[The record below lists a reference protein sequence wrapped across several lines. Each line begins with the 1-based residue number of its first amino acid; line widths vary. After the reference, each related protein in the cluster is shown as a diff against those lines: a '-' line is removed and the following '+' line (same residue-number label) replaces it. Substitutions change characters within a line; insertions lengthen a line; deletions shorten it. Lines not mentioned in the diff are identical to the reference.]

1 MWEVPLSVNKTF
13 SWSCLLCYVE
23 IPLVRTRWAEQSVLK
38 CIFVHF
44 FLFLQLVYLSAGEN
58 IRTSGLVPD
67 QILGLDCSAKR
78 KSGARKQMCVYL
90 CTCFCICVCVCV
102 CVCVC
107 GHLRRCFRWCLVFGA
122 HFSYFGKQVSHEWIS
137 LDERRRSMSNSKRD
151 CRLLLAKLKYSCGF
165 LKSSSK
171 HRLCILLNLVEI
183 GSSKHTARVCNLRES
198 KLICHQAR
206 I

>member
-1 MWEVPLSVNKTF
+1 MHICPLLSF
-13 SWSCLLCYVE
+13 SSACLF
-23 IPLVRTRWAEQSVLK
+23 K
-38 CIFVHF
+38 CW
-44 FLFLQLVYLSAGEN
+44 GEHKN
-58 IRTSGLVPD
+58 IRPGPGPD
-67 QILGLDCSAKR
+67 IGTRLLSKEKVRSKKANVCVSLYMLLH
-78 KSGARKQMCVYL
+78 MCVR
-90 CTCFCICVCVCV
+90 V

-107 GHLRRCFRWCLVFGA
+107 GHLRRCFTWCLVFGA

-198 KLICHQAR
+198 KLICHQGR

>member
-1 MWEVPLSVNKTF
+1 VHICPLLSF
-13 SWSCLLCYVE
+13 SSACLF
-23 IPLVRTRWAEQSVLK
+23 K
-38 CIFVHF
+38 CR
-44 FLFLQLVYLSAGEN
+44 GEHKN
-58 IRTSGLVPD
+58 IRPGPRPD
-67 QILGLDCSAKR
+67 IGTRLLSKERVRSKKANV
-78 KSGARKQMCVYL
+78 CVSLYMRL
-90 CTCFCICVCVCV
+90 HMCVCVCV

>member
-1 MWEVPLSVNKTF
+1 MWEVPLSVNRTF

-44 FLFLQLVYLSAGEN
+44 FLFLQLVYSSAGEN

-67 QILGLDCSAKR
+67 QILELDCSAKR

-102 CVCVC
+102 CVCVWSSQALFQIMF
-107 GHLRRCFRWCLVFGA
+107 GIWSSLFLFWEAGKSWMDQSRWKEKVN
-122 HFSYFGKQVSHEWIS
+122 V
-137 LDERRRSMSNSKRD
+137 
-151 CRLLLAKLKYSCGF
+151 
-165 LKSSSK
+165 
-171 HRLCILLNLVEI
+171 
-183 GSSKHTARVCNLRES
+183 
-198 KLICHQAR
+198 
-206 I
+206 